1 MTPLLVLQSAESGRA
16 PTGSLSF
23 ARKKRA
29 MSGAPND
36 KRRRLRLDLDEE
48 CGKGGKD
55 ISLAP

>member
-1 MTPLLVLQSAESGRA
+1 MTPVLGLQSAESGRA
-16 PTGSLSF
+16 PTGSLSL
-23 ARKKRA
+23 AVKSGA